1 MADRE
6 VHLERLVGRCVRD
19 GAGKSVG
26 RIEEVIAGRKGGEW
40 VIREYLIG
48 SDAFV
53 ARISALGIG
62 GPLLRFFGARVH
74 PAYRIPLDTFNLT
87 DLEKPCLHCPADE
100 LETLRAQ
107 LKKRG

>member
-6 VHLERLVGRCVRD
+6 VHLERLVRRCVRD

-26 RIEEVIAGRKGGEW
+26 RIEEVIAGRNGGEW

-48 SDAFV
+48 SDAFLE
-53 ARISALGIG
+53 RLSALGIG
-62 GPLLRFFGARVH
+62 RPLLRFFGVRVH
-74 PAYRIPLDTFNLT
+74 PGYRIPWDKLNLT

-100 LETLRAQ
+100 LETLRPQ